1 MSGQLCQQSSVQSLP
16 REIRDP
22 GAFFEPIYA
31 ASPWPM
37 LMIGQDGELLGA
49 SDDEAPAP
57 PGAAADLPLRERA
70 RHYMGLLRGTQP
82 WLTPQAVDS
91 VRTLATGAVVHERIH
106 LRRTAWGACLTV
118 IERSELQ
125 APPDA
130 EAPSTDTQTARLA
143 ALGFMV
149 AGVCHEVTNPLTSLH
164 SIVQILRAE
173 RQPSQELL
181 DKGLNN
187 IAVNVKRIL
196 DISRRLVTFS
206 RVGDEPHARFAIDE
220 AVEEALYVVRQEG
233 LMQHVELQRHTDA
246 AAVVLGSI
254 GQVREIF
261 LNLLVNALQAM
272 GGHGTLHLATRRVD
286 GRVEVVVADS
296 GPGVPEALRRRI
308 FEPFF
313 TTKGDAH
320 GTGLGLAISNEI
332 ALEHGGTIELRQAG
346 GRGAAFCVALP
357 KAPA

>member
-1 MSGQLCQQSSVQSLP
+1 M
-16 REIRDP
+16 RDR
-22 GAFFEPIYA
+22 AALFEQIYA

-37 LMIGQDGELLGA
+37 LMLGPEGELLGA
-49 SDDEAPAP
+49 SDDRSDAEPAA
-57 PGAAADLPLRERA
+57 GDDMPLRDRA
-70 RHYMGLLRGTQP
+70 RHYLGLLRGAVP
-82 WLTPQAVDS
+82 WLTPQVVDS
-91 VRTLATGAVVHERIH
+91 VRTLASGALVHERLH
-106 LRRTAWGACLTV
+106 LRRTEWGACLAV
-118 IERSELQ
+118 IDRSEMQ
-125 APPDA
+125 TPPPADA
-130 EAPSTDTQTARLA
+130 QTARLA

-173 RQPSQELL
+173 RQPSRELL

-206 RVGDEPHARFAIDE
+206 RVGDEPRARFAVDE
-220 AVEEALYVVRQEG
+220 AVEEALYVVRHEG
-233 LMQHVELQRHTDA
+233 LMQHVELQRQADA
-246 AAVVLGSI
+246 AAVVFGSI

-272 GGHGTLHLATRRVD
+272 DGRGVLQVATRRN
-286 GRVEVVVADS
+286 GTGVEVTVADS
-296 GPGVPEALRRRI
+296 GPGVPEALRARI

-313 TTKGDAH
+313 TTKLDAR

-332 ALEHGGTIELRQAG
+332 ALEHGGSIELHEG
-346 GRGAAFCVALP
+346 GSRGAAFRVVLP
-357 KAPA
+357 RAPA

>member
-1 MSGQLCQQSSVQSLP
+1 MHDRAAL
-16 REIRDP
+16 
-22 GAFFEPIYA
+22 FEQVYA

-37 LMIGQDGELLGA
+37 LMIGPDGEVLGA
-49 SDDEAPAP
+49 SDDRRDEAPMA
-57 PGAAADLPLRERA
+57 GDDVPLRDRA
-70 RHYMGLLRGTQP
+70 HHYLGLLRGAVP

-91 VRTLATGAVVHERIH
+91 VRTRTSGVVVHERLH
-106 LRRTAWGACLTV
+106 LRRTAWGACLAV
-118 IERSELQ
+118 IDHAGAHEQ
-125 APPDA
+125 YPPPPAD
-130 EAPSTDTQTARLA
+130 PQTARLA

-173 RQPSQELL
+173 RQPSRELL

-206 RVGDEPHARFAIDE
+206 RVGDEPRARFAVDE
-220 AVEEALYVVRQEG
+220 AVEEALYVVRHEG
-233 LMQHVELQRHTDA
+233 LMPHVELRRQADA
-246 AAVVLGSI
+246 AAVVFGSI

-261 LNLLVNALQAM
+261 LNLLVNAVQAM
-272 GGHGTLHLATRRVD
+272 DGRGTLQVATRRVGD
-286 GRVEVVVADS
+286 NVEVTVADS
-296 GPGVPEALRRRI
+296 GPGVPEALRSRI

-313 TTKGDAH
+313 TTKGDTR

-332 ALEHGGTIELRQAG
+332 ALEHGGSIELRKAA
-346 GRGAAFCVALP
+346 GRGAEFCVVLP
-357 KAPA
+357 RATA